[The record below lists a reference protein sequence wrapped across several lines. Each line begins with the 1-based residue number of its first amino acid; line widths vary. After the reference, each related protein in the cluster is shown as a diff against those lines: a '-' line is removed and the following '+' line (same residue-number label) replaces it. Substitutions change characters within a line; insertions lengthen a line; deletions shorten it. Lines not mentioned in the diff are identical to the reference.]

1 MLNQL
6 SGPCALSVADMSH
19 RDGLFPPELDQIAP
33 DSLRLIESFYRRRI
47 VWTLPLAKQNLNVM
61 PLWQRDEPLIGKP
74 AKIFFTVDGEPGELL
89 ISESFIKLVLADLD
103 PAIEPGRLSP
113 EHVALLIELA
123 FSGMLDDLEAAS
135 GCAVAC
141 VAVDMEARQEFGAT
155 RPKLTAVLQYEGLAD
170 SWCILRLAT
179 GPMSQLT
186 DALCRH
192 AKPVARAWDLSVPV
206 YMRWGAVALTLAEC
220 RGLNA
225 GDIIMLDH
233 SCGQNGLALAIIANH
248 LIVPVELQQAGY
260 RISETPKLVQG
271 SAFAWSTGGMAADAE
286 VEASR
291 DELQLPVFIEFGRL
305 EVPLGEVR
313 ELKPDQIL
321 PLARPLADGL
331 DIVAGGVCIGRGEL
345 TTIGNE
351 TGIRLTRLNR

>member
-1 MLNQL
+1 MLDQL
-6 SGPCALSVADMSH
+6 SDHCALSVADLSR

-33 DSLRLIESFYRRRI
+33 DSMRLIESFYRRRI
-47 VWTLPLAKQNLNVM
+47 VWTLPLAKHKLNVT
-61 PLWQRDEPLIGKP
+61 PLWQRDEPRIGKS

-89 ISESFIKLVLADLD
+89 IPESFVKLVLTDID
-103 PAIEPGRLSP
+103 PAIEPDRLSP
-113 EHVALLIELA
+113 EHIALLIEFA
-123 FSGMLDDLEAAS
+123 FSDMLDSLEAAS
-135 GCAVAC
+135 GCAIEC
-141 VAVDMEARQEFGAT
+141 VAIEMEARQEFGAT
-155 RPKLTAVLQYEGLAD
+155 RPKLTALLQYEGLPD
-170 SWCILRLAT
+170 SWCILRLGT
-179 GPMSQLT
+179 VPMSQLT
-186 DALCRH
+186 DTLRRH

-233 SCGQNGLALAIIANH
+233 SCGQNGLALAVIANH
-248 LIVPVELQQAGY
+248 LVVPVELQQTGY
-260 RISETPKLVQG
+260 RVSEAPRPANG

-305 EVPLGEVR
+305 EVPLSEVR
-313 ELKPDQIL
+313 ELKADQML
-321 PLARPLADGL
+321 PLARPLAEGL

-351 TGIRLTRLNR
+351 TGVRLTRLNR